1 MERGK
6 HPLDGLDEDIRDH
19 IERETQDNVDRG
31 MPLEKARRQAM
42 LTFGNVALVMEDARA
57 VWTWVWLEQLRQD
70 IRYAL
75 RTLRRNPGFTAVAV
89 LTLALGVGANAAM
102 FALADAAL
110 LRPLPFADPD
120 RLVLAEERDALRTGS
135 LRSRIAPFNFHDWS
149 QENQTFDVM
158 AAVYV
163 PPGGGGPAMMGADG
177 TAEIV
182 TNQNVT
188 ARFFDVFGVRPMLGR
203 TFEPADET
211 GGEALAV
218 LSETFWRAR
227 LGADPSVVG
236 RALLFDG
243 EPRTVIGIVPAHFQF
258 FRANSV
264 WMLRQKPRDDERGRR
279 LSALRVVGRMKP
291 GVTLEAARAD
301 LNRIADRLAQQFRD
315 TRQGRRV
322 TVEPFRHELIGPE
335 LQLTAVL
342 FLGVV
347 GFVLLVCCA
356 NLASLLLARAM
367 GRARELS
374 MRSALGAGRWRIV
387 RQLVTESMVLALMGG
402 VAGAAVGAAI
412 LTAAPSVIPAGLIP
426 GGVTLAFDARVVTF
440 CAAAS
445 IVVGLV
451 FGLLPAWQATAA
463 PLAQAI
469 AIDSRTSTAVGGRF
483 RSVLVAA
490 QMAVA
495 VLLLCGAGLLLRTL
509 VVVTTVDPGYGAPAE
524 SLLTLDI
531 TVYRSAAPGGSR
543 RTEDAWVPFYQAVE
557 REIAAVPGV
566 GSVAWATTLPMGD
579 SQTGHMGFQIVG
591 DPPADESNRPRADY
605 QIISPSYF
613 VTVDVPIVAGRA
625 LTEDDTAR
633 GRQVCV
639 VSEAFVRRYLN
650 GRTPLGARVK
660 LRRFSANVE
669 VEREIVGVTRQVKGR
684 ADETADLAQIYVP
697 NTQDPWAE
705 SYLLVRAPAGS
716 ADALTPSIRAAI
728 ARVDPTLAV
737 RSIKTLDRVTSEGT
751 ARYRFR
757 AVLIAAFAGLALL
770 LAMAGVF
777 GVQAYLV
784 QQRWREFGVRLA
796 LGASPRSILALVA
809 SHAGRLVGTGLLAG
823 LVAAAALSRAIS
835 AFLFGVQP
843 FDAATFAAV
852 TMVVAL
858 AAVIASAVPAV
869 RATRVDPAVSFRQE

>member
-6 HPLDGLDEDIRDH
+6 HPLNGLDEDIRDH

-31 MPLEKARRQAM
+31 MPLEEARRQAM
-42 LTFGNVALVMEDARA
+42 LKFGNVALVAEDARA
-57 VWTWVWLEQLRQD
+57 VWTWVWFEQLTQD
-70 IRYAL
+70 VRYAL
-75 RTLRRNPGFTAVAV
+75 RTMRRSPGFTAVAV

-120 RLVLAEERDALRTGS
+120 RLVLVEERDAFRTGS

-149 QENQTFDVM
+149 QENRTFDVM

-163 PPGGGGPAMMGADG
+163 PPGGGGPAMMGTDG

-188 ARFFDVFGVRPMLGR
+188 AQFFDVFGVRPVLGR
-203 TFEPADET
+203 TFAPADET
-211 GGEALAV
+211 SGEALAV

-264 WMLRQKPRDDERGRR
+264 WMLLQKPRDDERGRR

-291 GVTLEAARAD
+291 GVTIEIARAD
-301 LNRIADRLAQQFRD
+301 LNRIADRLAQFRD
-315 TRQGRRV
+315 TRPGRRV

-335 LQLTAVL
+335 LRSTAML

-374 MRSALGAGRWRIV
+374 MRSALGARRWRIV
-387 RQLVTESMVLALMGG
+387 QQLVTESVVLALIGG
-402 VAGAAVGAAI
+402 AAGAVVGATI
-412 LTAAPSVIPAGLIP
+412 LMAAPSVIPAGLIP

-445 IVVGLV
+445 IVVGVV
-451 FGLLPAWQATAA
+451 FGLVPAWQATAA
-463 PLAQAI
+463 PLAQSI
-469 AIDSRTSTAVGGRF
+469 AIDSRTSTARGGRF
-483 RSVLVAA
+483 RSLLVAA
-490 QMAVA
+490 QMATA

-509 VVVTTVDPGYGAPAE
+509 VVVSTVDPGYSAPGE
-524 SLLTLDI
+524 SLLTMDI

-566 GSVAWATTLPMGD
+566 RSAAWATTLPMGD
-579 SQTGHMGFQIVG
+579 SQTGNMSFQIVG
-591 DPPADESNRPRADY
+591 DPPAEESNRPRADY

-633 GRQVCV
+633 SRQVCV
-639 VSEAFVRRYLN
+639 VSEAFVRRYLS
-650 GRTPLGARVK
+650 GRTSLGTRLK

-669 VEREIVGVTRQVKGR
+669 VEREIVGIARQVKGR
-684 ADETADLAQIYVP
+684 ADETAELAQIYVP

-705 SYLLVRAPAGS
+705 SYLLVRVPAGS
-716 ADALTPSIRAAI
+716 AEALTPSIRAAI
-728 ARVDPTLAV
+728 ACVDPTLAV
-737 RSIKTLDRVTSEGT
+737 RSIKTLGRVTSEGT

-809 SHAGRLVGTGLLAG
+809 SHAGRLVGAGLLTG
-823 LVAAAALSRAIS
+823 LVAAAAVSRTIS

-843 FDAATFAAV
+843 FDAVTFAAV
-852 TMVVAL
+852 TMVVGL
-858 AAVIASAVPAV
+858 AAVIASAVPAM
-869 RATRVDPAVSFRQE
+869 RAACVDPAVAFRQE